1 MLTPNYIKSR
11 GQMALHVVMSKLH
24 FGLTN
29 YRHPDRAEDLAS
41 ITRARSL
48 AYTATTPLECIELRN
63 AVRATAKVSG
73 EMAEVGV
80 FLGGT
85 AALMLDAAPDKHL
98 HLFDTF
104 AGLPEGGDYLQK
116 GEYVG
121 SLASVQRTLQAYNGR
136 VTFHQGLF
144 PDETG
149 HEVAD
154 LRFSF
159 VHLDMDLYE
168 GTLGAL
174 CFFWPRMNPGA
185 IMLCHDYPQISGIV
199 RAIHEFFAEQP
210 EAFFP
215 LSGQQCMAVKL

>member
-1 MLTPNYIKSR
+1 MITPNFIKSR
-11 GQMALHVVMSKLH
+11 AQMAFHVVMSKIRY
-24 FGLTN
+24 GLTN
-29 YRHPDRAEDLAS
+29 YRQPNRVEDLAS

-63 AVRATAKVSG
+63 AVQATSKVAG

-85 AALMLDAAPDKHL
+85 AALMLEAAPEKHL

-116 GEYVG
+116 GEYEG
-121 SLASVQRTLQAYNGR
+121 SLVSVRRTLAPWKDR
-136 VTFHQGLF
+136 VSFHQGLF
-144 PDETG
+144 PHDTA

-174 CFFWPRMNPGA
+174 RFFWPRMNRGG
-185 IMLCHDYPQISGIV
+185 IVLCHDYPQIAGV
-199 RAIHEFFAEQP
+199 ARAVQEFFADQP
-210 EAFFP
+210 ESFLP